1 MPIRRRRGCLVS
13 RLILSCSLVLAS
25 TLGPVVIHRQT
36 VRAASLH
43 QSRRD
48 FRITSGKGFVKVP
61 FDLFENNILIRAGI
75 NNSQPAWFIFD
86 TGANINL
93 VNERLFQGL
102 GLGSERAVDL
112 TGGGGGAVQGSL
124 TEDVTVSLPGV
135 EAYRQVTASAP
146 LGPLPSYFGR
156 DVEGIIGT
164 PFIKNFVVEIDYA
177 RKVLT
182 LYDPKFFNL
191 SGERDAVE
199 LENRNGYPFMK
210 VDLSLTG
217 QGTITDYFMID
228 SGSFRSLQINK
239 PFADAHHVL
248 AALPK
253 ANTAEGL
260 GGAGIAGD
268 TKFVDAR
275 ISSLRLGRYTISR
288 PVVSVSQDAAGF
300 GAGGDAGVMGGEVLR
315 RFTVTLD
322 YQSKRI
328 LLKPNA
334 QFTEPYESDMSGLEL
349 VTRADDFKVIQ
360 IKRVRARFPADD
372 AGLRE
377 GDTIVAINGR
387 PSVEFDLDEL
397 SSMFKRAGRVYLL
410 TIERGGRVMRVKLKM
425 KRVV

>member
-1 MPIRRRRGCLVS
+1 MLIRRRRGCLVGRS
-13 RLILSCSLVLAS
+13 VLSCALVLAS
-25 TLGPVVIHRQT
+25 TLGPVFIHRQT
-36 VRAASLH
+36 VSAASLH
-43 QSRRD
+43 QSRLD
-48 FRITSGKGFVKVP
+48 FRITSGKSFVKVP
-61 FDLFENNILIRAGI
+61 FELFENNILIRVGI

-93 VNERLFQGL
+93 VNERLFRNL

-112 TGGGGGAVQGSL
+112 TGGGGTVQGSL

-182 LYDPKFFNL
+182 LYDPKFYNL

-199 LENRNGYPFMK
+199 LENRNGYPFIK
-210 VDLSLTG
+210 VGLSLNG
-217 QGTITDYFMID
+217 RDTITDDFMID
-228 SGSFRSLQINK
+228 SGSVRTLQINK
-239 PFADAHHVL
+239 PFADAHRIL
-248 AALPK
+248 SALPK

-275 ISSLRLGRYTISR
+275 ISSLRLGRYMIGR
-288 PVVSVSQDAAGF
+288 PVVSISQDAAGY
-300 GAGGDAGVMGGEVLR
+300 GAGGDAGVVGGEVLR

-322 YQSKRI
+322 YRSKRI

-334 QFTEPYESDMSGLEL
+334 RFTEPYESDMSGLEL
-349 VTRADDFKVIQ
+349 VTRADDFKAIQ
-360 IKRVRARFPADD
+360 IKRVRAHFPADD

-377 GDTIVAINGR
+377 GDTIVSVNGR

-397 SSMFKRAGRVYLL
+397 SMMFKRAGKVYLL
-410 TIERGGRVMRVKLKM
+410 TIERGGRMMRVKLKM